1 MKYCKDCEPAQEI
14 HWIAYLSVVI
24 SYISEPFFDMMEK
37 VFKSTAEAISS
48 RSSIPFLRLM
58 VFLGFGHF
66 LKDPIAKIH
75 FAQNVS
81 GMKQIDV
88 K

>member
-48 RSSIPFLRLM
+48 RSSIPF
-58 VFLGFGHF
+58 
-66 LKDPIAKIH
+66 
-75 FAQNVS
+75 
-81 GMKQIDV
+81 
-88 K
+88 